1 MQPARRLLPLL
12 ICLLPSTSFS
22 APEWELLR
30 VNGSSMEP
38 TIHHG
43 DMVCLHRGTS
53 EFNIGDLVAIQL
65 SDDKPPLLKR
75 VVAIAGDKVEI
86 IDGRIRRNGT
96 VVAMRPEGKKLSAL
110 EIQLSHYGSIV
121 PANSLIALGDN
132 AELSFDSSDFGLLHQ
147 NQLAG
152 TVLTDL
158 SECRSN
164 PVNLIPSRSVPPRLL

>member
-132 AELSFDSSDFGLLHQ
+132 AELSFDSCDFGLVETSQ
-147 NQLAG
+147 IFG
-152 TVLTDL
+152 TIDL
-158 SECRSN
+158 DKGKCSHSGISN
-164 PVNLIPSRSVPPRLL
+164 DVRFQ